1 MWGKEHIHEFW
12 STEFFN
18 LAFKFMCTQ
27 FNQKWRERERAAPEQ
42 NSRLHKGQL
51 ICSTQSTFAIRHTVI
66 IIFLCS
72 STFVIAEGDTH
83 AYTMPMFYTTFT
95 IFGVIFTFFRNFL
108 NFNNI
113 LFSCCTVSPPYA
125 PYHIVP
131 FGHLLHIF
139 LSTSPFVHHSLSFRY
154 IFSLAEIFIQRI
166 YRVHTIDA
174 SYALPD
180 SVCHAL
186 FAQKWGVV
194 CVRNAIILLLLSLGS
209 LSLSLGLSVVY
220 AVFQKFGILFF
231 PIKFERRKKNR

>member
-1 MWGKEHIHEFW
+1 MEKRTYSWILIDRIF
-12 STEFFN
+12 
-18 LAFKFMCTQ
+18 Q
-27 FNQKWRERERAAPEQ
+27 FSIQIYVHSIQSEVKRERESSTRTKQQTAQRAIDLFDAEY
-42 NSRLHKGQL
+42 
-51 ICSTQSTFAIRHTVI
+51 AIRHTVI

-194 CVRNAIILLLLSLGS
+194 CVRNAIILLLLSLDS
-209 LSLSLGLSVVY
+209 LSLSISLSVVY

>member
-1 MWGKEHIHEFW
+1 MSLPKETHTHTQCQCFTPHSLFLGW
-12 STEFFN
+12 FLRFF
-18 LAFKFMCTQ
+18 
-27 FNQKWRERERAAPEQ
+27 E
-42 NSRLHKGQL
+42 
-51 ICSTQSTFAIRHTVI
+51 
-66 IIFLCS
+66 
-72 STFVIAEGDTH
+72 
-83 AYTMPMFYTTFT
+83 
-95 IFGVIFTFFRNFL
+95 NFL

-194 CVRNAIILLLLSLGS
+194 CVRNAIILLLLSLDS
-209 LSLSLGLSVVY
+209 LSLSLSVFLLCMQFSKNLEFCF
-220 AVFQKFGILFF
+220 FQ
-231 PIKFERRKKNR
+231 